1 MFRWRDRGTDSCA
14 ELARQAPGARTR
26 FRLGQVNWHTGR
38 ARCRAHS
45 QTALRAFTKEQLD
58 ELDPKEIL
66 FTVILRLPTAQ
77 LELFDT
83 ALGNHVAVTHVQK
96 DYQLGVLRSRSCVGR
111 VRILDSDSAAV
122 DLPSHRA

>member
-1 MFRWRDRGTDSCA
+1 MTCTKNP
-14 ELARQAPGARTR
+14 Q
-26 FRLGQVNWHTGR
+26 
-38 ARCRAHS
+38 
-45 QTALRAFTKEQLD
+45 AFTKEQLD
-58 ELDPKEIL
+58 ELDPREIL

-83 ALGNHVAVTHVQK
+83 ALGNHVAVTLAIESKK
-96 DYQLGVLRSRSCVGR
+96 DYQLGVLGSRSCVGR